1 MSTRN
6 TRVNLRN
13 ITDVKRLGD
22 YIKELNRLLEQYKIF
37 IFNIPDKSGNAV
49 NAANAAN
56 AANIISKVLH
66 ANAEVSHRN
75 VENYSKSGRSNLKA
89 IAMASLNNTTRKIG
103 NLYNMRKND
112 EVSKIILFR
121 QMYTMMIDK
130 MKAMVSILKEIQKL
144 VLSIDPVVLFRGQ
157 SDPSKAQDAVFAAIY
172 DFKQLLEGQLRE
184 FKAALDETDLPK
196 APTDL
201 VPILEM
207 RLRRLK
213 GITPTSLGELQA
225 RLNALRKPMAGG
237 SRKTRRVLK
246 KRV

>member
-13 ITDVKRLGD
+13 TSDIQRLGN

-49 NAANAAN
+49 NAAK
-56 AANIISKVLH
+56 IISKVLH
-66 ANAEVSHRN
+66 ANAEVSQRN
-75 VENYSKSGRSNLKA
+75 IENYNRTDRNNLKA
-89 IAMASLNNTTRKIG
+89 MAMNSLQNTSKKIG
-103 NLYNMRKND
+103 ELYTMRKNN

-130 MKAMVSILKEIQKL
+130 MSAMVSILKEIQKL
-144 VLSIDPVVLFRGQ
+144 VLSIDPKVLFRGQ
-157 SDPSKAQDAVFAAIY
+157 SDPAKAQDNVFAAIY
-172 DFKQLLEGQLRE
+172 DFKKLLEGQLKE

-225 RLNALRKPMAGG
+225 RLNALRKPIAGG